1 MLRDLSIK
9 NLAIVEDLRLELA
22 GGFTVVTGETGAG
35 KSILVDALT
44 LAAGGRGSTDMLR
57 HEADRLVVSARFDG
71 IETLLRSLDDA
82 GIVADGG
89 EIVIRREI
97 GADGRGR
104 AFINDE
110 AVAARTVARVG
121 ERVVAIHGQGGER
134 QLLDPETA
142 IDLVDA
148 FGGLTADAD
157 AVAGHA
163 REFRRTEERKEQ
175 LAASRRDRDRRLDL
189 LRFEIAEIDAAGL
202 SGIDEEAMTSERNLL
217 AHADKVRQLG
227 ENAAGAL
234 SEEEGSAADRLG
246 EASRAI
252 AELARIDGSFG
263 DAEAEIG
270 ELKARASDLAGIVIR
285 RASGIE
291 SDPERLAEL
300 EDRLVKLGRLKKK
313 YGATAAEILAYRDRA
328 VADRDTL
335 ENLDD
340 ALGDLE
346 NRCSSLLIAYD
357 RAAKTLS
364 EKRREAAE
372 KFGAAVRRELSELA
386 MEKARFRVELTA
398 EEERVSPRGRE
409 RGEILFSG
417 NPGEPE
423 RGLSKVASG
432 GELSRVQLAI
442 ESVMLSRRR
451 ARSGGRTL
459 VFDEVDA
466 GIGGRIAEVVGRKL
480 ASLARLDQVLCVTH
494 VPQIAAR
501 ADRHL
506 RAVKRVSGGRTRA
519 AVEDLSGEERVEEI
533 ARMLAGESVT
543 PTARAH
549 AKALLSAR

>member
-22 GGFTVVTGETGAG
+22 RGFTAVTGETGAG

-44 LAAGGRGSTDMLR
+44 LAAGGRASADMLR

-71 IETLLRSLDDA
+71 VESVLRELADT
-82 GIVADGG
+82 GISADGG

-121 ERVVAIHGQGGER
+121 ERLVAIHGQGGER
-134 QLLDPETA
+134 QLLESETA
-142 IDLVDA
+142 IGLVDA
-148 FGGLTADAD
+148 FGDL
-157 AVAGHA
+157 VAGADEVAGLA
-163 REFRRTEERKEQ
+163 REFREAESRKEE

-189 LRFEIAEIDAAGL
+189 LRFEVAEIDAADL
-202 SGIDEEAMTSERNLL
+202 EELDEDALASERNLL
-217 AHADKVRQLG
+217 AHADKVRLLG
-227 ENAAGAL
+227 ETAASAL
-234 SEEEGSAADRLG
+234 SEDEGSAADRLG
-246 EASRAI
+246 EAFRAI
-252 AELARIDGSFG
+252 AELARIDSSFG
-263 DAEAEIG
+263 DAESEIA
-270 ELKARASDLAGIVIR
+270 ELKARTADLAGTVAR
-285 RASGIE
+285 TASAVE
-291 SDPERLAEL
+291 ADPERLGEL
-300 EDRLVKLGRLKKK
+300 EDRLAKLGRLKKK
-313 YGATAAEILAYRDRA
+313 YGATVAEIRDYRDRA
-328 VADRDTL
+328 AADRDTL

-346 NRCSSLLIAYD
+346 KRCSAILAAYD
-357 RAAKTLS
+357 RAARALS
-364 EKRREAAE
+364 ERRREAAE
-372 KFGAAVRRELSELA
+372 RFGAAVRKELAELA
-386 MEKARFRVELTA
+386 MEKAKFRVDLSA

-409 RGEILFSG
+409 RAEILFSG

-423 RGLSKVASG
+423 RALAKIASG

-442 ESVMLSRRR
+442 ESVMLSRRG
-451 ARSGGRTL
+451 ARRGGRTL

-466 GIGGRIAEVVGRKL
+466 GIGGRIAEVIGRKL
-480 ASLARLDQVLCVTH
+480 ASLARNDQVLCVTH

-519 AVEDLSGEERVEEI
+519 GVEELSGDARIEEI

-549 AKALLSAR
+549 AKALLAAR

>member
-22 GGFTVVTGETGAG
+22 GGFTAVTGETGAG

-44 LAAGGRGSTDMLR
+44 LAAGGRGSADMLR
-57 HEADRLVVSARFDG
+57 HETDRLVVSARFDG
-71 IETLLRSLDDA
+71 VEALLRSLEDA
-82 GIVADGG
+82 GIAADGG

-121 ERVVAIHGQGGER
+121 ERLVAIHGQGGER

-157 AVAGHA
+157 AVADHA
-163 REFRRTEERKEQ
+163 REFRRAREMQEE
-175 LAASRRDRDRRLDL
+175 LAASRRDRDRRLEL

-202 SGIDEEAMTSERNLL
+202 AGIDEETMATERNLL
-217 AHADKVRQLG
+217 GHADKVRQLG
-227 ENAAGAL
+227 ESAAGAL

-263 DAEAEIG
+263 DAEAEIA
-270 ELKARASDLAGIVIR
+270 ELKARAADLAGTVMR

-300 EDRLVKLGRLKKK
+300 EERLAKLARLKKK
-313 YGATAAEILAYRDRA
+313 YGATAAEILAYRERA
-328 VADRDTL
+328 AADRDTL

-346 NRCSSLLIAYD
+346 KRSSTLLTEYD

-364 EKRREAAE
+364 EKRRESAE
-372 KFGAAVRRELSELA
+372 RFGAAVRRELTELA
-386 MEKARFRVELTA
+386 MEKARFRVELTG

-480 ASLARLDQVLCVTH
+480 ASLARSDQVLCVTH

-506 RAVKRVSGGRTRA
+506 RAVKRVAGGRTRA
-519 AVEDLSGEERVEEI
+519 AVEELSGAERVEEI

>member
-22 GGFTVVTGETGAG
+22 RGFTAVTGETGAG

-44 LAAGGRGSTDMLR
+44 LAAGGRASADMLR

-71 IETLLRSLDDA
+71 VEGILRELADA
-82 GIVADGG
+82 GISADGG

-121 ERVVAIHGQGGER
+121 ERLVAIHGQGGER
-134 QLLDPETA
+134 QLLESETA
-142 IDLVDA
+142 IGLVDA
-148 FGGLTADAD
+148 FGDLRDEAEK
-157 AVAGHA
+157 VAGLA
-163 REFRRTEERKEQ
+163 REFREAERRKEE

-189 LRFEIAEIDAAGL
+189 LRFEVAEIDAASLGEL
-202 SGIDEEAMTSERNLL
+202 DEDALASERNLL

-227 ENAAGAL
+227 ETAANAL
-234 SEEEGSAADRLG
+234 SEDEGSAADRLG
-246 EASRAI
+246 EAFRAI
-252 AELARIDGSFG
+252 AELVRIDGSFG
-263 DAEAEIG
+263 EAESEIA
-270 ELKARASDLAGIVIR
+270 ELKARAADLAGTLAR
-285 RASGIE
+285 TASAVE
-291 SDPERLAEL
+291 ADPERLGEL
-300 EDRLVKLGRLKKK
+300 EDRLAKLGRLKKK
-313 YGATAAEILAYRDRA
+313 YGATVAEIRGYRDRA
-328 VADRDTL
+328 AADRDTL

-340 ALGDLE
+340 ALGELE
-346 NRCSSLLIAYD
+346 NRCSAILVAYD
-357 RAAKTLS
+357 RSARALS
-364 EKRREAAE
+364 ERRRAASE
-372 KFGAAVRRELSELA
+372 RFGAAVRKELAELA
-386 MEKARFRVELTA
+386 MEKAKFRVDLSA
-398 EEERVSPRGRE
+398 EEERVSPGGRE

-423 RGLSKVASG
+423 RALSKIASG

-442 ESVMLSRRR
+442 ESVMLSRPGSRR
-451 ARSGGRTL
+451 GGRTL

-480 ASLARLDQVLCVTH
+480 ASLARNDQVLCVTH

-519 AVEDLSGEERVEEI
+519 GVEELSGEARVEEI

-549 AKALLSAR
+549 AKALLAER

>member
-9 NLAIVEDLRLELA
+9 NLAIVEDLSLELG
-22 GGFTVVTGETGAG
+22 GGFTAVTGETGAG

-44 LAAGGRGSTDMLR
+44 LVAGGRASADMLR

-71 IETLLRSLDDA
+71 VAGLLSLLADA
-82 GIVADGG
+82 GISPDGG
-89 EIVIRREI
+89 EIVVRREI

-104 AFINDE
+104 AFVNDE
-110 AVAARTVARVG
+110 AVAARTVARLG
-121 ERVVAIHGQGGER
+121 ERLVAIHGQGGER

-148 FGGLTADAD
+148 FGDLDA
-157 AVAGHA
+157 AAEKVAGLA
-163 REFRRTEERKEQ
+163 REFRDAERRKEE

-189 LRFEIAEIDAAGL
+189 LRFEVAEIDAAALGDL
-202 SGIDEEAMTSERNLL
+202 DEEALASERNLL

-227 ENAAGAL
+227 ETAAGAL
-234 SEEEGSAADRLG
+234 SEDEGSAADRLG

-252 AELARIDGSFG
+252 GELARIDGSF
-263 DAEAEIG
+263 AEADGEIA
-270 ELKARASDLAGIVIR
+270 ELKARAADLAGAVAR
-285 RASGIE
+285 RASAVE
-291 SDPERLAEL
+291 ADPERLGEL
-300 EDRLVKLGRLKKK
+300 EDRLARLARLKKK
-313 YGATAAEILAYRDRA
+313 YGASVLEIVDYRDRA
-328 VADRDTL
+328 AADRETL

-340 ALGDLE
+340 ALEQLE
-346 NRCSSLLIAYD
+346 NRSSALLLSYD
-357 RAAKTLS
+357 RAARALS
-364 EKRREAAE
+364 ESRREAAGRL
-372 KFGAAVRRELSELA
+372 GAAVRKELAELA
-386 MEKARFRVELTA
+386 MEKAKFRVDLAE

-409 RGEILFSG
+409 RGEFLFSG

-423 RGLSKVASG
+423 RPLSKIASG
-432 GELSRVQLAI
+432 GELSRVQLAL
-442 ESVMLSRRR
+442 ESVMLARRGGR
-451 ARSGGRTL
+451 RGGRTL

-480 ASLARLDQVLCVTH
+480 ASLARNDQVLCVTH

-519 AVEDLSGEERVEEI
+519 VVEELEGDARIEEI
-533 ARMLAGESVT
+533 ARMLGGESVT

-549 AKALLSAR
+549 AKALLAGR